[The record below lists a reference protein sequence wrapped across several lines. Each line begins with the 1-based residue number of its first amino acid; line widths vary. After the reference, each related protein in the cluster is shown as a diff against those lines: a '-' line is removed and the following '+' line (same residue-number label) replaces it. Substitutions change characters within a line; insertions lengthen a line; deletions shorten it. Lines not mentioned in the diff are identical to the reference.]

1 MSLLDW
7 FRDFLPRRDSG
18 PVVVPAIPE
27 AAPFPPSQ
35 LVHVRQDSVMNAWT
49 GIGDPTRDKGSVA
62 RPNPREPGLTQE
74 ELLALWDKGGLA
86 RRMIELLPDRAIRK
100 GWSVPDI
107 PTEEEERLHLYDK
120 FADAW
125 KMGDLWGGAL
135 LLMVTEDDVPM
146 QFRGYGQEWR
156 WLQEPLDPR
165 RVGKLN
171 ALQVYDAREATPF
184 LYDGDIRSPNYRQP
198 LLWQITDR
206 GVGGIGRSILVHHSR
221 VLWFRGAKRPPSQVG
236 MARWGGGTM
245 PDDSILQALWAEI
258 RRLTE
263 TLQGGAILAME
274 IRQKVLKVAGL
285 EKKLAG
291 DEQEKFKARITV
303 MQRLMSLLGVLV
315 IGDGDEYDSRSNAT
329 TGWKDLSEGAWDALA
344 AARGWPKV
352 VLRGDAPSGLN
363 TDGASAWQSFHQT
376 VSDQQERRRG
386 LLNRLYTVIYSAQDG
401 PTRGKVPKRWAL
413 QFHPLDEPS
422 QKDLAEVRVKA
433 AQIDQIYV
441 GLGAYTVRDVVERRL
456 GRDGFVLDMVGLPI
470 PDPDAQAEKAIE
482 QAERMRLALEGG
494 GDPSGAGGNRPGAGG
509 DPAEDEPET
518 RGDAAGDGTVVVVP
532 AADPPPELAR
542 QVEQA
547 IGQVLR
553 RPTNPSHVTVL
564 YLGEGLEGIDVDEVV
579 GVVEAEAFDT
589 MAHTLRQPVLRAF
602 PPGQDGVPVIV
613 EFEDAWALS
622 SLNERLLRR
631 LAHVVRAKQFRRYRA
646 HLTLGYAA
654 EPLTAQ
660 ALTALAEL
668 KVEDLAVA
676 VVVLEV
682 RSADEA
688 VATVQVGG

>member
-1 MSLLDW
+1 MTLLDRITGL
-7 FRDFLPRRDSG
+7 FSRNDAPPAAAETTALVLRQDAS
-18 PVVVPAIPE
+18 PVV
-27 AAPFPPSQ
+27 
-35 LVHVRQDSVMNAWT
+35 VRQDSTINPWT
-49 GIGDPTRDKGSVA
+49 GFGDPTRDKGSVA
-62 RPNPREPGLTQE
+62 RPNIRDPGLTQD

-107 PTEEEERLHLYDK
+107 PTEEEERLHLYDR
-120 FADAW
+120 FAEAW

-156 WLQEPLDPR
+156 WLQEPLNPQ
-165 RVGKLN
+165 RVGQLN
-171 ALQVYDAREATPF
+171 ALQVYDAREAMPF

-274 IRQKVLKVAGL
+274 IRQKVLKVSGL
-285 EKKLAG
+285 EKKMTG
-291 DEQEKFKARITV
+291 DQSELFKARMSLT
-303 MQRLMSLLGVLV
+303 QKLMGLLGVLV

-376 VSDQQERRRG
+376 VSDAQERRRS

-401 PTRGKVPKRWAL
+401 PTRGRVPKKWAIT
-413 QFHPLDEPS
+413 FHPLDEPS
-422 QKDLAEVRVKA
+422 QKDMADVRERMARV
-433 AQIDQIYV
+433 DQIYV
-441 GLGAYTVRDVVERRL
+441 GMGAYTVREVVERRL
-456 GRDGFVLDMVGLPI
+456 GRDGFTLDMQNLPI
-470 PDPDAQAEKAIE
+470 PDPDAQAERAIE

-494 GDPSGAGGNRPGAGG
+494 GADRGRGGADPE
-509 DPAEDEPET
+509 DDEPET

-532 AADPPPELAR
+532 AADPPPELVR

-547 IGQVLR
+547 IGQRLR

-579 GVVEAEAFDT
+579 GVVQAEAFDT
-589 MAHTLRQPVLRAF
+589 HAHSLRQPVLRAF
-602 PPGQDGVPVIV
+602 PPGEDGVPVIV

-668 KVEDLAVA
+668 KVEDLAVS

-682 RSADEA
+682 RSADQV